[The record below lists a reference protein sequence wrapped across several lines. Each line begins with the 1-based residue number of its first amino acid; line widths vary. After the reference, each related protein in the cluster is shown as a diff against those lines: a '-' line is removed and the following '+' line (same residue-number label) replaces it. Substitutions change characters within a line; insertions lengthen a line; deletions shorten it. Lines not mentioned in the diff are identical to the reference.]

1 MIEIFLS
8 HLVSSAL
15 AAWITYEVLSK
26 KHRKELGE
34 AQVELIEEKRK
45 RIYSDYKK
53 LREKYTACQEWYKK
67 GREDEKSRQ
76 SI

>member
-1 MIEIFLS
+1 MIEILLV

-26 KHRKELGE
+26 KHRKQLWKVQMEL
-34 AQVELIEEKRK
+34 LEEKRK
-45 RIYSDYKK
+45 RIGSDYNK
-53 LREKYTACQEWYKK
+53 LREKYTACQQWYQK

>member
-1 MIEIFLS
+1 MIFLS
-8 HLVSSAL
+8 HI
-15 AAWITYEVLSK
+15 AAISLSVWITYEVLSK
-26 KHRKELGE
+26 KHRKELCKV
-34 AQVELIEEKRK
+34 QIELIDEKRQ

-53 LREKYTACQEWYKK
+53 LREKYTACQEWYQK

>member
-15 AAWITYEVLSK
+15 AAWITHEVLSK
-26 KHRKELGE
+26 KHRKQLWEV
-34 AQVELIEEKRK
+34 QVELIEEKRK
-45 RIYSDYKK
+45 RIYSDYNK
-53 LREKYTACQEWYKK
+53 LREKYTACQQWYQK
-67 GREDEKSRQ
+67 GRKDEKSSQ